1 MFWLYRLG
9 WDENNTK
16 LRMVFCNWQFS
27 ENIKLKMTIIREIH
41 KIGEIE
47 IIPNS
52 LVLLENE
59 KLEDFSQVYLV

>member
-47 IIPNS
+47 IIA
-52 LVLLENE
+52 LTHW
-59 KLEDFSQVYLV
+59 YY